1 MTKYV
6 TTVLDGN
13 GVELNV
19 TYSMEYVPSHVEEGH
34 GYHQMGNYHDIE
46 LESVELDLLGISID
60 ILPQLT
66 NNQIDSICEF
76 ISSQL

>member
-19 TYSMEYVPSHVEEGH
+19 TYSMEYVPSWIEEGH
-34 GYHQMGNYHDIE
+34 GMHEMGNYHDIE
-46 LESVELDLLGISID
+46 LDSVELDLLGISID

-66 NNQIDSICEF
+66 SQQIDSICEF
-76 ISSQL
+76 ISSKL